1 MLQRHFHYRMEGQE
15 ECAEGIVNSRAG
27 HAAQGSKIHEAQ
39 KTQHGKKKRTNNN
52 KNNSKVERKTARLT
66 FLTPG
71 LHVSVRSWGGPGKAP
86 EAEYQAYYP
95 VPAFTPPTT
104 HIVVM
109 IAFQDFPLGHF
120 LFVTT
125 EIKKWFPLAWSM
137 NLPLLNPEY

>member
-1 MLQRHFHYRMEGQE
+1 MQLRGLKYMRLKKPSME
-15 ECAEGIVNSRAG
+15 
-27 HAAQGSKIHEAQ
+27 
-39 KTQHGKKKRTNNN
+39 KKKRTNNN

-109 IAFQDFPLGHF
+109 VAFQDFPLGHF
-120 LFVTT
+120 LFVTA
-125 EIKKWFPLAWSM
+125 EIKKWFPLARSM